1 MRSLA
6 LRLFLVVVQAA
17 DRLRLHQLKRRHPGL
32 RIDPS
37 ASTNLAVARFEL
49 APGAELHI
57 GPGVVTERRRGEL
70 CFHVD
75 EGGRIEVGEGTW
87 LRTEVEGIRLV
98 AFAGACLRLGRECFL
113 NGCQLSAKRGVDVGE
128 GAMIGPGTRVY
139 DSDQHPLDEST
150 AEQTAEVRIGEFT
163 WIASDV
169 TVLRG
174 SEVGAHSVVGAR
186 SLVSGRIEPHTLAYG
201 VPARARGTVGK
212 RRAFL

>member
-1 MRSLA
+1 MPALV
-6 LRLFLVVVQAA
+6 LRLLLAVVQAG
-17 DRLRLHQLKRRHPGL
+17 DRLRLRRLHRRHPGL
-32 RIDPS
+32 RIDAS

-49 APGAELHI
+49 AAGAELHV
-57 GPGVVTERRRGEL
+57 GPGVVTERRPGEL

-75 EGGRIEVGEGTW
+75 AGARVAVGEGTW
-87 LRTEVEGIRLV
+87 LRTEVQGIRLV
-98 AFAGACLRLGRECFL
+98 AYSGAELRVGRECFL
-113 NGCQLSAKRGVDVGE
+113 NGCQLSAKCSVEVGE

-139 DSDQHPLDEST
+139 DSDQHPLDEATPEKS
-150 AEQTAEVRIGEFT
+150 APVRIGEFS

-174 SEVGAHSVVGAR
+174 SDVGAHSVVGTR

-201 VPARARGTVGK
+201 VPAKPHGAVGK